1 MVWKGCNVRRNW
13 YAAALL
19 LILACVL
26 CSAGKYVTASTRQLD
41 NDLREAYAYAELGQ
55 FAEAKQAYAAAA
67 HQSKQKSEIWY
78 LLIRRSLVDQLNQ
91 TLATIPSYVSEDNL
105 ADLAVETARAREQVC
120 QISQSFFSWF

>member
-1 MVWKGCNVRRNW
+1 MRRNW

-19 LILACVL
+19 LILACIL
-26 CSAGKYVTASTRQLD
+26 CSAGMYVTDSTRQLD
-41 NDLREAYAYAELGQ
+41 AELREAYTYAELGQ
-55 FAEAKQAYAAAA
+55 FSEAREAYTAAA
-67 HQSKQKSEIWY
+67 HQSKLKSEIWY

-91 TLATIPSYVSEDNL
+91 TLATIPSYVSENNL

>member
-26 CSAGKYVTASTRQLD
+26 CSAGKYVTDSTRQLD
-41 NDLREAYAYAELGQ
+41 AELREAYAYAELGR
-55 FAEAKQAYAAAA
+55 FSEAREAYTAAA
-67 HQSKQKSEIWY
+67 HQSKLKSEIWY